1 MLDDKLIVTHRGAL
15 RRKYASG
22 GFARIRTALRS
33 LTAADRQRG
42 LKTRLVFLDDTASMT
57 KLCAPPVTDPAS
69 PRQFKAAIDAVFR
82 TVDPDYLLIL
92 GAPDVVPMQDLA
104 NPIFEP
110 PADPDVTAW
119 GDLPYACD
127 AAYSHEVSRFKGP
140 TRVVGRLPDLT
151 GATDPAHLI
160 DLIEHAAAHRP
171 REVAE
176 FAHYFALS
184 TATWKASTALSVFNV
199 FGESKAL
206 MLSPPTRAA
215 QAARRLATTSD
226 RRHAPLMHFINC
238 HGGQAD
244 PQFYGEDAGGRQ
256 PVSLTSEAVA
266 GKIRP
271 GTVAAF
277 ECCYGGE
284 LYDSVTLALPLPICQ
299 HYLAQGAA
307 GVLGASTIAYGP
319 VDSNGAADLLTQYFL
334 LEVLGAA
341 SLGRAALMARQRF
354 IAQTAELD
362 PADLKTLAQFNLLG
376 DPSLHPARV
385 PAATATPQ
393 GVTADA
399 AARMGRRGRRQQMK
413 SEGEFLRATKPAT
426 STPLKQAVH
435 SPRVR
440 QALGRIAQRA
450 GLGAGHAFVSYEVRA
465 PGRTASSAAAGG
477 AKASTVASRYHVAI
491 GEPGAGNASSV
502 PSGAA
507 TGSAGLTP
515 RRSPSAVAAVARE
528 VGGRIVGFRVYVQ
541 R

>member
-127 AAYSHEVSRFKGP
+127 AAYSREVSRFKGP

-334 LEVLGAA
+334 LEVLGGA

-385 PAATATPQ
+385 PAATDTPQ

-426 STPLKQAVH
+426 STPLKQAVN
-435 SPRVR
+435 SPQVR

-450 GLGAGHAFVSYEVRA
+450 GLGADQAFVSYEVHV
-465 PGRTASSAAAGG
+465 PGRSPSTAPAGL
-477 AKASTVASRYHVAI
+477 AKASTTATRYHVAI
-491 GEPGAGNASSV
+491 GDPRAGTAGSAA
-502 PSGAA
+502 SGA
-507 TGSAGLTP
+507 SAGGSP
-515 RRSPSAVAAVARE
+515 SMAQRSPSAVAAVARE
-528 VGGRIVGFRVYVQ
+528 VSGRIVGFRVYVQ